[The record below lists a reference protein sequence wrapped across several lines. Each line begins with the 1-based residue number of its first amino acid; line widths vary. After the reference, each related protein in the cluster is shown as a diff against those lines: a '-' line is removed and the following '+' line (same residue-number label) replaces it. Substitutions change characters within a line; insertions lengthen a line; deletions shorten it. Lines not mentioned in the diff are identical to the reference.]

1 MRIRNYWELEELQKK
16 WSGKVCLFGT
26 GMMGQGSNMFLI
38 EQAGFHI
45 DFFCDNAKKEPKI
58 IGTEIQYIRP
68 DDLYALK
75 NEVLVFITMK
85 ERNHDVIEEQLIRH
99 GITNIVRC
107 GVRFQQD
114 LIESIERSD
123 NKEVLAKYRDTLD
136 DKKYISRQF
145 QYACGYKPD
154 IEHPVT
160 FNEKIQWLKVYDRN
174 PIYAALVDKYEVKKY
189 AADLIGGEYVIPTLG
204 IWETVDDIEWDK
216 LPEQFVIKPTHD
228 SQSTII
234 CTDKSNFDIDEAKRR
249 LKQNLDINYFYY
261 SREWAYKHVKPRI
274 IAEEY
279 LESESGTIADYK
291 LMCFNGKVKMSFVCT
306 ERFQKGGL
314 KVTFF
319 DEEWNRLPFERNHPS
334 SEYEIMKPYTY
345 DRMKEAAEILSK
357 DLLFSRCDFYE
368 HGGKVYL
375 GEITLYPGNGMEK
388 FTPPEWDEKVGNLL
402 ELPN

>member
-1 MRIRNYWELEELQKK
+1 MMIRNYCELEELQKGWK
-16 WSGKVCLFGT
+16 GKVCLFGA

-45 DFFCDNAKKEPKI
+45 DFFCDNAQKEPKI
-58 IGTEIQYIRP
+58 NSARIQYIRP
-68 DDLYALK
+68 DDLYALRDG
-75 NEVLVFITMK
+75 VLVFITMR
-85 ERNHDVIEEQLIRH
+85 ERTHDVIEEQLTRN

-107 GVRFQQD
+107 GVQFQQD
-114 LIESIERSD
+114 LLESIERSD
-123 NKEVLAKYRDTLD
+123 DKKVLDRYRDTLD
-136 DKKYISRQF
+136 DKKYITRQF
-145 QYACGYKPD
+145 QYACGYQPD
-154 IEHPVT
+154 FENPVT

-174 PIYAALVDKYEVKKY
+174 PLYATLVDKYEVKKY
-189 AADLIGGEYVIPTLG
+189 VADLIGEEYVIPTLG
-204 IWETVDDIEWDK
+204 VWETVDEIDWDE

-234 CTDKSNFDIDEAKRR
+234 CTDKSNFDIDKAKRR

-261 SREWAYKHVKPRI
+261 SREWAYKNVKPRI
-274 IAEEY
+274 IAEKY
-279 LESESGTIADYK
+279 LDDAGRIIADYK

-306 ERFQKGGL
+306 ERFQQGGL

-319 DEEWNRLPFERNHPS
+319 DEAWNRLHFERNHPA
-334 SEYEIMKPYTY
+334 SEHEIRKPATY
-345 DRMKEAAEILSK
+345 DRMKKATEILSR

-368 HGGKVYL
+368 HNGRVYL

-388 FTPPEWDEKVGNLL
+388 FTPPEWDRKVGDLL